1 MSISLPLHF
10 QFSYFPLDAQSV
22 DHLPG
27 ENLHK
32 TNAIEAAD
40 KECGIHYLGFCLVGF
55 KEFGAAISGRDNE
68 DDGPYPDKNYDGKH
82 FSAVEIPCHRPY

>member
-1 MSISLPLHF
+1 MSLPLQF
-10 QFSYFPLDAQSV
+10 QFFDFSFDALSV

-40 KECGIHYLGFCLVGF
+40 KDRGIHYLGFGLVGF
-55 KEFGAAISGRDNE
+55 KEFDAAISGRGNE

-82 FSAVEIPCHRPY
+82 LSAVEVTCHRPY